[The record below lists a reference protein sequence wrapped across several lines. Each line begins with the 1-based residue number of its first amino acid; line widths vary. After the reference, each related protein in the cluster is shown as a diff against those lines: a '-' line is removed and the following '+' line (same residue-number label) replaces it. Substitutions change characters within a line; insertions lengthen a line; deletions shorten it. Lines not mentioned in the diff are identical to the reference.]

1 MHTAGERRVQDDD
14 VKNKIERIDFTI
26 NEIQQNLSELNFC
39 LLANLKVLVL
49 LSLRVRKDKH

>member
-26 NEIQQNLSELNFC
+26 NETQQKLSELNFC

-49 LSLRVRKDKH
+49 LSL